1 MFNIEFNYD
10 TEMSIINEIKNNSI
24 ENFRDLIDYYFDK
37 YKKSQDEWRD
47 IKSNYEGNVKNNT
60 EEIKTIKEDIVNLQ
74 NKLKTIFEKSYAFD
88 RYITSK

>member
-37 YKKSQDEWRD
+37 YKKSQDKWRD

-74 NKLKTIFEKSYAFD
+74 NKLKTIFEKAYAFD

>member
-37 YKKSQDEWRD
+37 YKKSQDKWRD
-47 IKSNYEGNVKNNT
+47 I
-60 EEIKTIKEDIVNLQ
+60 
-74 NKLKTIFEKSYAFD
+74 
-88 RYITSK
+88 

>member
-1 MFNIEFNYD
+1 MFNIEFNY
-10 TEMSIINEIKNNSI
+10 
-24 ENFRDLIDYYFDK
+24 
-37 YKKSQDEWRD
+37 
-47 IKSNYEGNVKNNT
+47 EGNAKNNT